1 MVNNLDSSYSPV
13 DAALAS
19 DTSLGGQLRAHKPFT
34 AAPASSGEGDDVEG
48 LADHSLETNHQGS
61 SRRGFRCPRHSK
73 KVMIASALIV
83 CAAIT
88 CIITYTQAFKMKRKD
103 DDRNILASPAELI
116 TYTQAF
122 KTNRKDHNHKRCES
136 KDYAKLTAKTAYE
149 ISFAALFQ
157 DTKGETRFE
166 ASSIFKHTDGYYYAV
181 CDNSWAISKF
191 SYELAPFSQDN
202 IMLGNPKREEEES
215 GYETIFA
222 NGDTFYAIRES
233 VDFGDG
239 EFHAIIEELSLGEDD
254 YVVKAQ
260 CRTKFTFDGDR

>member
-1 MVNNLDSSYSPV
+1 MSYQTVNESTNL
-13 DAALAS
+13 
-19 DTSLGGQLRAHKPFT
+19 TSEHDR
-34 AAPASSGEGDDVEG
+34 
-48 LADHSLETNHQGS
+48 SLETHHQGLLS
-61 SRRGFRCPRHSK
+61 RGFRGPHNSA
-73 KVMIASALIV
+73 KVMVASALIV
-83 CAAIT
+83 CAAYVSSSAFLGSNILASPAGIT
-88 CIITYTQAFKMKRKD
+88 HTQAFKMKRKD
-103 DDRNILASPAELI
+103 
-116 TYTQAF
+116 
-122 KTNRKDHNHKRCES
+122 HNHKHCES
-136 KDYAKLTAKTAYE
+136 ADYAKFTAKTAYE

-157 DTKGETRFE
+157 DTKGESKFE

-202 IMLGNPKREEEES
+202 IMLGNPKREEEDS